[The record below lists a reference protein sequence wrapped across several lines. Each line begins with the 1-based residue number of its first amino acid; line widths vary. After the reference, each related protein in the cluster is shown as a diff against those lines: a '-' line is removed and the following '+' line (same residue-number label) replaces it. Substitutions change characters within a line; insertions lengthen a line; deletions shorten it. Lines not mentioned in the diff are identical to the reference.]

1 MDPFRGEAPQRV
13 SSLARPANS
22 DHALSRLVTAGHG
35 MLEIGHQMN
44 GLPPVTATV
53 VPEV

>member
-13 SSLARPANS
+13 SSLAWPANS
-22 DHALSRLVTAGHG
+22 DHALSRLARGGHG
-35 MLEIGHQMN
+35 MVETVHQMN